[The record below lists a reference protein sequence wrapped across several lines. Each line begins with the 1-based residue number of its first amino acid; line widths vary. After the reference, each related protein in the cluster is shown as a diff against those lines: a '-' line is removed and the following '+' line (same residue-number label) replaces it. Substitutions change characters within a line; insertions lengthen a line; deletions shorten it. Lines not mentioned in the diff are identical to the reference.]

1 MTSVQANRNVVEI
14 QVSGMD
20 CAECISHVQRA
31 LEDVPGV
38 LEADVFLTSEKAVLH
53 VAEQDVNMESVSQA
67 LKSAG
72 YGLTDI
78 SEKEVVLE
86 PQSQISRQVGLIMA
100 SIFVAILLIVIFGEL
115 LGLFEILTESIPFT
129 VGLILVIVA
138 GWPIFYNVGRV
149 LLQGRIISHTLMT
162 VGVIAALVAGQWL
175 TALLVVFFMRVGDYI
190 ERLTTDKAR
199 YAIRRLLSMA
209 PQTARL
215 IRQGKESVVP
225 IQQVV
230 PGDIVLVRPG
240 DKIAVDGIVID
251 GQATIDQSA
260 ITGESMPIEAGP
272 GTNVYAATIA
282 LLGSLQVETTQV
294 GADSTYGR
302 IVKLVEEAESNRA
315 EVQRFADKFSAYFL
329 PLVGSLAALTL
340 ILRRDPM
347 ATVAVLVVACSCAI
361 ALATPIAVL
370 ASIGAGA
377 KKGLLIKGGKYLEA
391 LDKADI
397 MLVDKTGT
405 LTLGR
410 PHITDV
416 ISLSGLDEEELLT
429 LTASAERYSEHP
441 IAESLR
447 VAARER
453 GYILETPSHFE
464 SVPGLG
470 IRATVGQYE
479 LSVGSRRL
487 SQIETPAAVNEL
499 EEKGKTVLYITDG
512 SNILG
517 LIALSDTLRS
527 DVKEALSN
535 VSQYGIEKIE
545 LLTGDNAKS
554 AAELADQLNIPYR
567 ANLMPEDKIEVVKQ
581 YQKDGHVVIM
591 IGDGVNDAPALAQA
605 NIGIVMAPVGSD
617 VAIEA
622 SHISLLREDWN
633 LVPQLLQIS
642 HRTMR
647 VVRTNLGFT
656 GVYNLIGLTLAA
668 MGLLPPV
675 FAAAAQ
681 SIPDLVIMANSSR
694 LLRQ

>member
-1 MTSVQANRNVVEI
+1 
-14 QVSGMD
+14 
-20 CAECISHVQRA
+20 
-31 LEDVPGV
+31 
-38 LEADVFLTSEKAVLH
+38 
-53 VAEQDVNMESVSQA
+53 
-67 LKSAG
+67 
-72 YGLTDI
+72 
-78 SEKEVVLE
+78 
-86 PQSQISRQVGLIMA
+86 
-100 SIFVAILLIVIFGEL
+100 
-115 LGLFEILTESIPFT
+115 
-129 VGLILVIVA
+129 
-138 GWPIFYNVGRV
+138 
-149 LLQGRIISHTLMT
+149 
-162 VGVIAALVAGQWL
+162 
-175 TALLVVFFMRVGDYI
+175 
-190 ERLTTDKAR
+190 
-199 YAIRRLLSMA
+199 
-209 PQTARL
+209 
-215 IRQGKESVVP
+215 
-225 IQQVV
+225 
-230 PGDIVLVRPG
+230 
-240 DKIAVDGIVID
+240 
-251 GQATIDQSA
+251 
-260 ITGESMPIEAGP
+260 
-272 GTNVYAATIA
+272 
-282 LLGSLQVETTQV
+282 
-294 GADSTYGR
+294 
-302 IVKLVEEAESNRA
+302 
-315 EVQRFADKFSAYFL
+315 
-329 PLVGSLAALTL
+329 
-340 ILRRDPM
+340 
-347 ATVAVLVVACSCAI
+347 
-361 ALATPIAVL
+361 VL